1 MKGSRR
7 TEAPGRNNTT
17 HSWKKTPAGRTT
29 NRIAEQQ
36 TEQTEQAE
44 QYSKEQMGSLR
55 DISYLIKL
63 LTWRENY
70 G

>member
-44 QYSKEQMGSLR
+44 QYSKEQMVH
-55 DISYLIKL
+55 
-63 LTWRENY
+63 
-70 G
+70 